1 MADRNISVKRV
12 WNSRQN
18 RAGQILDI
26 PPDDSLARIVLP
38 SEIDP
43 YTTDTVQ
50 KFPLGTRLS
59 CNGGQEVYRYAL
71 EGGAGVEVGAL
82 CQSLVPLAGHINEVC
97 GSSAV
102 GATELDFTPNT
113 VSTDDLVANE
123 LAGGYIY
130 IYNGTGEG
138 YKYRV
143 ATHPAITGGTS
154 GTLTLYDPIKVATE
168 GLVATVMHSPY
179 YKFLIHP
186 SPPTAMPIGWT
197 VTAVTANHYT
207 WIQTHGPCCSL
218 IDSGGTAVV
227 MGQPCTPSAEDD
239 GAVQMFDPDAAT
251 EPNAGI
257 VGWVMEIGADAG
269 GAAATFGFVFATIE

>member
-1 MADRNISVKRV
+1 MAARNISVKRV
-12 WNSRQN
+12 WNLRQN
-18 RAGQILDI
+18 RAGQVFNI
-26 PPDDSLARIVLP
+26 PPDDTLARIVLP
-38 SEIDP
+38 DEVDP
-43 YTTDTVQ
+43 YTTDSTQ

-59 CNGGQEVYRYAL
+59 CYGGQEVYRYAL

-102 GATELDFTPNT
+102 GATTIDFTPNT
-113 VSTDDLVANE
+113 VTTDNLAENE

-130 IYNGTGEG
+130 IYDGGGEG

-143 ATHPAITGGTS
+143 ASHPAIVGAVS
-154 GTLTLYDPIKVATE
+154 GTLTLYDPIKVATT
-168 GLVATVMHSPY
+168 GLVATVIHNPY

-186 SPPTAMPIGWT
+186 APPTAMPIGFT
-197 VTAVTANHYT
+197 VTAVTASHYT
-207 WIQTHGPCCSL
+207 WLQTHGPCCAL
-218 IDSGGTAVV
+218 IDATVV
-227 MGQPCTPSAEDD
+227 MGQPCTPSTEDD
-239 GAVQMFDPDAAT
+239 GAVQIFDPDVAT

-269 GAAATFGFVFATIE
+269 GAAATYGFVNATLE